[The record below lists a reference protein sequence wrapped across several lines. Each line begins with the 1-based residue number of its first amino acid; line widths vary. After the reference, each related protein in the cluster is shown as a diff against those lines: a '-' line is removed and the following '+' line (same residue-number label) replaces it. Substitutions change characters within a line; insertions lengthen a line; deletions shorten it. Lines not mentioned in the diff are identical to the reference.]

1 MDRSAKLS
9 SVKNTSPCQITKSL
23 CCQNRQQKNKK
34 QPEEEIRNRG
44 VLSLLGPRPT
54 VPKFRFT
61 RLWRQLTGEMNV
73 VTLVFRACLLLQRVH
88 ICILCTSVCV
98 NLEPGVEGAYRYRR
112 ERQKQEQRPLRQRMQ
127 EWVGL
132 WLRRQKG
139 TGRRKHRRATIQG
152 MEHARVQGQRRSRSR
167 CIWLSARLACT
178 WNADKAWQ
186 LMNQLAEEGA
196 RLGCHHCQRVM
207 ANCNWWSHG
216 CKHDAARS
224 LESALES
231 SVNGSR
237 FGLCTHGV
245 LHESDVRGRAQDYA
259 QAVVFYK
266 FPG

>member
-1 MDRSAKLS
+1 
-9 SVKNTSPCQITKSL
+9 
-23 CCQNRQQKNKK
+23 
-34 QPEEEIRNRG
+34 
-44 VLSLLGPRPT
+44 
-54 VPKFRFT
+54 
-61 RLWRQLTGEMNV
+61 
-73 VTLVFRACLLLQRVH
+73 
-88 ICILCTSVCV
+88 
-98 NLEPGVEGAYRYRR
+98 
-112 ERQKQEQRPLRQRMQ
+112 MQ

-152 MEHARVQGQRRSRSR
+152 MEHARVQGQSRSRSR

-259 QAVVFYK
+259 QAVAFYHLAALQGLDK
-266 FPG
+266 AQRALGQTRTFHTLDIDRNEGRRWLQLAVAQDDRLESDSDRDSDWDDPYEGDGPWPLFWCGAPPPPGWIAPP

>member
-1 MDRSAKLS
+1 
-9 SVKNTSPCQITKSL
+9 
-23 CCQNRQQKNKK
+23 
-34 QPEEEIRNRG
+34 
-44 VLSLLGPRPT
+44 
-54 VPKFRFT
+54 
-61 RLWRQLTGEMNV
+61 
-73 VTLVFRACLLLQRVH
+73 
-88 ICILCTSVCV
+88 
-98 NLEPGVEGAYRYRR
+98 
-112 ERQKQEQRPLRQRMQ
+112 MQ

-152 MEHARVQGQRRSRSR
+152 MEHARVQGQSRSRSR

-259 QAVVFYK
+259 QAVAFYK
-266 FPG
+266 FPGEQKILMERSKILATRMVEALATTLASLWETLKRWGWTTQGGQT